1 MSRPYIGGTNGGVKS
16 VTASTTLQ
24 LADSGKTIFLDGSAA
39 NVLTL
44 PAVSKGYELKV
55 ILTAT
60 GAAPTIVTNS
70 SANIMVGTV
79 LSATNDAAQ
88 AIQSDAD
95 ADTITFVNA
104 AAPGDYCDLV
114 CDGTNWYVFAFSG
127 VDSKITITK
136 ESA

>member
-1 MSRPYIGGTNGGVKS
+1 MARPYIGGTNGGVK
-16 VTASTTLQ
+16 VVDADTTLQ
-24 LADSGKTIFLDGSAA
+24 LADSGKTVFLDGSAA

-44 PAVSKGYELKV
+44 PALSKGYELKV

-70 SANIMVGTV
+70 SANIIVGTTY
-79 LSATNDAAQ
+79 SSGDDAVTAV
-88 AIQSDAD
+88 QSDAD
-95 ADTITFVNA
+95 ADTITFVNGG
-104 AAPGDYCDLV
+104 APGDYCDLV

-127 VDSKITITK
+127 VDSKITITQ

>member
-1 MSRPYIGGTNGGVKS
+1 MARPYIGGTSGGVRAI
-16 VTASTTLQ
+16 TASTTLQ

-60 GAAPTIVTNS
+60 GAAPTIVTDS